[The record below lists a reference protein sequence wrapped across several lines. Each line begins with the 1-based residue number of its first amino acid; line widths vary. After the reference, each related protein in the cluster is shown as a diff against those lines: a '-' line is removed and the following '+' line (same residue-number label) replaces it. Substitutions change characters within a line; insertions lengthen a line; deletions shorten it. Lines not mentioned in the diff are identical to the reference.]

1 MYLWTLIT
9 GLFLL
14 SRLCGA
20 ELFGSSLESR
30 TLGLADI
37 PPCGVRQ
44 NIQYFETKQ
53 LTFAKIQ
60 CMILTVPASG
70 CGLDDTNCIC
80 NNKALAQTLAACMLG
95 NCTMS
100 ETLGSVKVQSS
111 ICSFSQES
119 KRTELF
125 MYTGIIYAVAILLTA
140 LRLAGK
146 LVAKNVSLDD
156 WVVISAL
163 LLLALPVGCV
173 FAMTE
178 IGFGQHLWS
187 LEDGE
192 LLRVLRF
199 CKITKQPLK

>member
-1 MYLWTLIT
+1 
-9 GLFLL
+9 
-14 SRLCGA
+14 
-20 ELFGSSLESR
+20 
-30 TLGLADI
+30 
-37 PPCGVRQ
+37 
-44 NIQYFETKQ
+44 
-53 LTFAKIQ
+53 
-60 CMILTVPASG
+60 
-70 CGLDDTNCIC
+70 
-80 NNKALAQTLAACMLG
+80 
-95 NCTMS
+95 
-100 ETLGSVKVQSS
+100 
-111 ICSFSQES
+111 
-119 KRTELF
+119 
-125 MYTGIIYAVAILLTA
+125 MYTGIIYAVAIILTA